1 MNYSPNWD
9 LESIFPGG
17 SHSEKLEQQMEQL
30 KKQTTQ
36 FQQLIEG
43 WFPEKDL
50 ESSKLTEILLLMQ
63 TISDSFD
70 QCGNFIEN
78 LMSANTK
85 DTQANVLNNR
95 LFTLL
100 PAIQLAET
108 TFIKKLTYINDDQWQ
123 VLITSKSFKPLTFR
137 LNEMRSEGEKLLS
150 ENDENIINTLS
161 LDGLKAWSSHYDTIV
176 SSMEIPFK
184 DESGNIHHYSIG
196 QAANK
201 MTSDAN
207 KKVRQQL
214 FTIWEQTWCE
224 KAPLFADTLN
234 HLDGFRLSN
243 YKFHKINDF
252 LEQPLKD
259 NRMSK
264 KTLNTL
270 WATIEKNKQPFVDYL
285 TRKAK
290 LFGNDKM
297 EWQDQEAPVILGNLK
312 EQSFSYNQAAA
323 FIIENFQAFSPKM
336 AKFAEMA
343 FQKNWIEAENR
354 PHKRP
359 GGYCIDLPESKE
371 SRIFMTFN
379 HSINEVATL
388 AHELGHAFHSSVM
401 WDLPQLNR
409 EYAMNVAETASTFAE
424 LIVSDATLKK
434 AKTKEE
440 KINLLDNKLQNA
452 NAMFMNIHA
461 RFLFETNFYTAR
473 QKGFVGEE
481 AITELM
487 LQAQKD
493 SYQNCLAS
501 YHPHFWAS
509 KLHFFIDEP
518 PFYNFPYTFGYL
530 FSMGIYAYANQQ
542 KRAFE
547 DHYIALLRD
556 TGSMTSE
563 ELAQKHL
570 GVDLTKPDFWQS
582 GIDQVVKDVEL
593 FMELTES
600 YI

>member
-1 MNYSPNWD
+1 MDYSPNWD

-207 KKVRQQL
+207 KKVRQ
-214 FTIWEQTWCE
+214 
-224 KAPLFADTLN
+224 
-234 HLDGFRLSN
+234 
-243 YKFHKINDF
+243 
-252 LEQPLKD
+252 
-259 NRMSK
+259 
-264 KTLNTL
+264 
-270 WATIEKNKQPFVDYL
+270 
-285 TRKAK
+285 
-290 LFGNDKM
+290 
-297 EWQDQEAPVILGNLK
+297 
-312 EQSFSYNQAAA
+312 
-323 FIIENFQAFSPKM
+323 
-336 AKFAEMA
+336 
-343 FQKNWIEAENR
+343 
-354 PHKRP
+354 
-359 GGYCIDLPESKE
+359 
-371 SRIFMTFN
+371 
-379 HSINEVATL
+379 
-388 AHELGHAFHSSVM
+388 
-401 WDLPQLNR
+401 
-409 EYAMNVAETASTFAE
+409 
-424 LIVSDATLKK
+424 
-434 AKTKEE
+434 
-440 KINLLDNKLQNA
+440 
-452 NAMFMNIHA
+452 
-461 RFLFETNFYTAR
+461 
-473 QKGFVGEE
+473 
-481 AITELM
+481 
-487 LQAQKD
+487 
-493 SYQNCLAS
+493 
-501 YHPHFWAS
+501 
-509 KLHFFIDEP
+509 
-518 PFYNFPYTFGYL
+518 
-530 FSMGIYAYANQQ
+530 
-542 KRAFE
+542 
-547 DHYIALLRD
+547 
-556 TGSMTSE
+556 
-563 ELAQKHL
+563 
-570 GVDLTKPDFWQS
+570 
-582 GIDQVVKDVEL
+582 
-593 FMELTES
+593 
-600 YI
+600 